1 MSRGFLSAF
10 ILTTVLLFPVGC
22 SQPESSGLAAP
33 DSPAPISDVPITKVA
48 TDAEVT
54 PLVERYLEA
63 IGSSADDGDANEAT
77 VRLFRS
83 AAEEESLREIRRVE
97 PDARVAVLTQLV
109 ESAEQHPEVIRRVE
123 DAAHAAVGLDLAMR
137 AQVIEQ
143 VVQPGCQ
150 KEADSKPYQAA
161 VRIGMFLRADEE
173 VVPGFGEKA
182 LRVLLDTPEADR
194 PDSVYST
201 LYRLDIYSEG
211 LATVDPVE
219 RCRLWAAVLELQQL
233 ERTYLRPIDLRLL
246 EQLSQVEAKQVGTD
260 YGVLLRWFLRRP
272 HKIVRAR
279 NNLSYGM
286 AVDAEMEQ
294 ELQCAKLF
302 AALLKAD
309 PQPAVQCL
317 SNDDMGREL
326 GRMKRSFPEL
336 FAELPEAEL
345 RVLAQQEKE
354 AFLAALQARRLYKA
368 NSEASSKGP
377 QPSGPEADGP
387 PDLPD
392 LFLAG
397 DYCSPKD
404 RRELATA
411 IAMEMKTCE
420 KERLLGWVMHLTA
433 VASALKPEE
442 CVAALEFLEPSPF
455 GGEQE
460 GLTVDPSVYRD
471 FVAAMPTE
479 AGDKV
484 TRWLFERIRTSDRP
498 AVQYPFALPECGGDC
513 SGKTAT
519 IIVDYVSKNHG
530 MVASGQL
537 WASLAAI
544 ADAVPKA
551 DADPM
556 AAKLM
561 AEAQE
566 HPDAITAVVLAR
578 LAGLLTNANS
588 EDRYRAFEL
597 VLDKTDYHPEKSGG
611 SRRTALVDNQCLPAM
626 AAIAAGL
633 DPEDKQKAFGKLMA
647 TLTGTSATPEAQVL
661 AGGLAAVASDLSTAD
676 AERAFGLLVRL
687 SVADRQS
694 HPKMP
699 GHVLAFLE
707 ARDREEWPGLIRQL
721 LPRIVTGEVRDSGSS
736 MSSPSA
742 LMRLVASELPSSEVH
757 ELLRVMYDSL
767 PDIERVSL
775 MELVAP
781 LLDSIPSDNR
791 DLIAQE
797 LLGRMQETDNPLHLA
812 TFTQSVARLGRD
824 VSSETRMAM
833 ANKLL
838 DDFQA
843 AVKEAQA
850 GNWRG
855 PRPVGGRFFC
865 DPLSELLPT
874 LDPEDAAPLRDRLV
888 KVLCQIVYQSD
899 ALPADPEVVRVYP
912 NPQSLAS
919 EVAQVLGKTQAT
931 MSPEVMDT
939 VLYCLVSFG
948 RESHPVGLK
957 KTCSSIQMCQGTA
970 SPGVGIAL
978 LEEISQDPLPR
989 IMEGWDQIIMVTA
1002 PKIPEQDLPAF
1013 YAACWDAYARY
1024 TDPKQ
1029 RRRSTEFSGCLIGMG
1044 RLLPADAAWSATQM
1058 VLKRWP
1064 DETNRE
1070 QRKLLQRLYRALH
1083 PQLSDSK
1090 QQEADTQAESLGLEL
1105 PPNPATS
1112 RRPPRANTPEV
1123 SIDDLDELQTRRQN
1137 LQLFLRSH
1145 RGLPLEE
1152 SLALVEKLDAK
1163 GILTTRPQDRYQEAV
1178 LQWFVGGMSPE
1189 ATESILPLLAQ
1200 PDCVGFKQSL
1210 LATALAAHR
1219 AKRFS
1224 GGDLWDLA
1232 DLLEVEK

>member
-1 MSRGFLSAF
+1 MSRSFLSAF
-10 ILTTVLLFPVGC
+10 ILATVLLFPVGC

-33 DSPAPISDVPITKVA
+33 DSPAPNSDVPITLVA
-48 TDAEVT
+48 MESEVA
-54 PLVERYLEA
+54 PLVERYIEA
-63 IGSSADDGDANEAT
+63 IGSPADDGDPSEAA

-83 AAEEESLREIRRVE
+83 PAEVESLREIRRVD
-97 PDARVAVLTQLV
+97 PAARLAVLSQLV
-109 ESAEQHPEVIRRVE
+109 ESAEQHPEVIRRME

-137 AQVIEQ
+137 ARVIEQ

-173 VVPGFGEKA
+173 AVPGFGEKA

-233 ERTYLRPIDLRLL
+233 EHTFLRPIDLRLL
-246 EQLSQVEAKQVGTD
+246 EQLSQVDAKQVGTD
-260 YGVLLRWFLRRP
+260 YGALLRWFLRRP
-272 HKIVRAR
+272 HRIVRAR

-294 ELQCAKLF
+294 ELRCAKLF
-302 AALLKAD
+302 EALLKAD

-326 GRMKRSFPEL
+326 GRMKLSFPEL
-336 FAELPEAEL
+336 FAELPEAEV

-377 QPSGPEADGP
+377 QPPGPEADGP

-397 DYCSPKD
+397 DYCTPKD

-460 GLTVDPSVYRD
+460 LAVDAGVYRN
-471 FVAAMPTE
+471 FVAAMPPE

-498 AVQYPFALPECGGDC
+498 AVQYTFALPECGGDC

-519 IIVDYVSKNHG
+519 IIVDHVSKNHV
-530 MVASGQL
+530 MLASGQL

-544 ADAVPKA
+544 AGAVPKA

-556 AAKLM
+556 VAKLM
-561 AEAQE
+561 AAAQD

-578 LAGLLTNANS
+578 LAGLLTNADS
-588 EDRYRAFEL
+588 GDRYRAFEL

-661 AGGLAAVASDLSTAD
+661 ASGLAAIASDLSTAD

-742 LMRLVASELPSSEVH
+742 LMRLVASELPSSEIH
-757 ELLRVMYDSL
+757 KLLGVMYNSL
-767 PDIERVSL
+767 PDIERASL

-797 LLGRMQETDNPLHLA
+797 LLGRMQETDNPLHLSI
-812 TFTQSVARLGRD
+812 FTQSVARLGRD
-824 VSSETRMAM
+824 VSSETRVAM

-843 AVKEAQA
+843 AVIEAQA
-850 GNWRG
+850 GNWRD
-855 PRPVGGRFFC
+855 PRRREGRYYC
-865 DPLSELLPT
+865 ESLRELLST
-874 LDPEDAAPLRDRLV
+874 LDPQDAGLLQDRLV
-888 KVLCQIVYQSD
+888 KLLCQIVYQSD
-899 ALPADPEVVRVYP
+899 SLPEDPKLVRVYHD
-912 NPQSLAS
+912 PQGLAAA
-919 EVAQVLGKTQAT
+919 VAQMLGQTQAT
-931 MSPEVMDT
+931 MSPEVVDAI
-939 VLYCLVSFG
+939 LYCMASFG
-948 RESHPVGLK
+948 TGLHPASMKKVG
-957 KTCSSIQMCQGTA
+957 SSIERCQGDA
-970 SPGVGIAL
+970 SPGMAMKFIVEVTKDRSLFRRG
-978 LEEISQDPLPR
+978 E
-989 IMEGWDQIIMVTA
+989 WDQVITIAA
-1002 PKIPEQDLPAF
+1002 PRFPEQDVPAA
-1013 YAACWDAYARY
+1013 YSTCWGIYVEIAEARNRNPY
-1024 TDPKQ
+1024 V
-1029 RRRSTEFSGCLIGMG
+1029 EFGECLVDMAS
-1044 RLLPADAAWSATQM
+1044 LLPADAAWSATQM

-1123 SIDDLDELQTRRQN
+1123 SIDDLDDLQTRRQN

-1210 LATALAAHR
+1210 LATALAAHG

-1232 DLLEVEK
+1232 DLLEVE